1 MTRSSRSRHGRVLE
15 FIAVSLPKLI
25 LGVLCFTG
33 IAINFANV
41 VGRYV
46 FSAPIIWA
54 EEILV
59 YIMIWCVFIGA
70 ILVTWE
76 GRHIKMDL
84 IATHIRAPWRY
95 IVNGFMALAFIAIC
109 LFVVKQSWTLTA
121 MMAEL
126 DQQSVVAR
134 LPMSAVYAAILVG
147 FALMLLVVLLR
158 LKAYIT
164 GDMGSDADATAE
176 QLRELYGEFEGGERN
191 GTAAEGPATEG
202 TGDRR

>member
-1 MTRSSRSRHGRVLE
+1 M
-15 FIAVSLPKLI
+15 PKLI

-41 VGRYV
+41 VGRFV

-84 IATHIRAPWRY
+84 VAVHIPAPWRY
-95 IVNGFMALAFIAIC
+95 VVNGFMALAFILIC

-121 MMAEL
+121 MMAEV
-126 DQQSVVAR
+126 DQQSVIAR
-134 LPMSAVYAAILVG
+134 LPMAAVHASILVG
-147 FALMLLVVLLR
+147 FTLMLLALLLR

-164 GDMGSDADATAE
+164 GDMGSEAEATAE
-176 QLRELYGEFEGGERN
+176 QLRELYGEFEGAEPH
-191 GTAAEGPATEG
+191 TDAASEGHPSPG
-202 TGDRR
+202 RTGGRR

>member
-126 DQQSVVAR
+126 DQQSVVAAMAPLVALGIVGANPALQDVAREADER
-134 LPMSAVYAAILVG
+134 LRRALAALEV
-147 FALMLLVVLLR
+147 
-158 LKAYIT
+158 
-164 GDMGSDADATAE
+164 
-176 QLRELYGEFEGGERN
+176 
-191 GTAAEGPATEG
+191 AASKRRTEG
-202 TGDRR
+202 KDTEC